1 MPGYKSLGFKNI
13 FQGFSEEKRHCCFSW
28 NRATYQI
35 WFTLSLVENSKTFLV
50 MCDTCHSAHK
60 TKMSLNNTEKT
71 TTKNN
76 NPMSIKIDLV
86 GMVFKWIL
94 SRATPNMSGKG
105 AARDPRVQ
113 WTVSSG
119 GCSPK
124 VSVVMSSLVSMLV
137 SCGVQ
142 TTNSG
147 ASPRR
152 GFGHASILSPGAFPS
167 PSAFISLLW

>member
-1 MPGYKSLGFKNI
+1 MRGYKSLGFKNI

-113 WTVSSG
+113 WTVSILLS
-119 GCSPK
+119 SPK
-124 VSVVMSSLVSMLV
+124 VSVVVSSCHRWCRLSWAVGSW
-137 SCGVQ
+137 
-142 TTNSG
+142 TNDELIHVREN
-147 ASPRR
+147 SPLPLRIR
-152 GFGHASILSPGAFPS
+152 
-167 PSAFISLLW
+167 